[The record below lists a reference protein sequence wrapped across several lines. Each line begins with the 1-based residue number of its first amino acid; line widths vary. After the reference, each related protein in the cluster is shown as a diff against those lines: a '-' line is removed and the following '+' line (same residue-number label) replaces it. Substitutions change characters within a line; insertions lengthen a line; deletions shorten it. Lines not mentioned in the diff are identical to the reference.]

1 MERWLLISN
10 CQTTGLSNA
19 LQMVN
24 PNFSVTPMDI
34 WSFSRDVEKAVASFG
49 DYFRVVVSPEIL
61 NIEGADFSSA
71 PNLTKIPSIYFSAY
85 HPDCVYAVDGSGP
98 LKGPLDAY
106 HSLIVIAAYRRGL
119 SQQDAISLFRGD
131 VFERCGYMDYWQPQR
146 DRLISSFAQHGL
158 NIEHE
163 VRRWGRQQAFM
174 HTIDHPKIHCL
185 YDVARVIMRSMGVPC
200 VEANI
205 IPHDNLKAGSAWAVY
220 PEIGELLGV
229 EGSYRFKRFGRYNHM
244 GLEELVAESYAIYEQ
259 AAPDTVEPNSF
270 WSEAFGRVMEA
281 I

>member
-19 LQMVN
+19 FQMVN
-24 PNFSVTPMDI
+24 PHFSVTPLDI
-34 WSFSRDVEKAVASFG
+34 WSFSRDIDKAVSSFG
-49 DYFRVVVSPEIL
+49 NYFRVVVSQEIL
-61 NIEGADFSSA
+61 NIEGADFSAA

-85 HPDCVYAVDGSGP
+85 HPDCVYAVGGNGP

-119 SQQDAISLFRGD
+119 SQKEAVSLFRGD
-131 VFERCGYMDYWQPQR
+131 FYERCGYMDYWEPQR
-146 DRLISSFAQHGL
+146 DRLISNFASHGF

-163 VRRWGRQQAFM
+163 VRRWGRQQSFM

-220 PEIGELLGV
+220 PEIGEHLGV
-229 EGSYRFKRFGRYNHM
+229 EGSYRFKRFGSYRHI
-244 GLEELVAESYAIYEQ
+244 GLEDLVAESYALYEQ
-259 AAPDTVEPNSF
+259 APPDTVEPNPV
-270 WSEAFGRVMEA
+270 WTQAFARVMEA

>member
-1 MERWLLISN
+1 
-10 CQTTGLSNA
+10 
-19 LQMVN
+19 
-24 PNFSVTPMDI
+24 
-34 WSFSRDVEKAVASFG
+34 
-49 DYFRVVVSPEIL
+49 
-61 NIEGADFSSA
+61 
-71 PNLTKIPSIYFSAY
+71 
-85 HPDCVYAVDGSGP
+85 AVDGSGP

-185 YDVARVIMRSMGVPC
+185 YDVARVIMRSM
-200 VEANI
+200 
-205 IPHDNLKAGSAWAVY
+205 
-220 PEIGELLGV
+220 
-229 EGSYRFKRFGRYNHM
+229 
-244 GLEELVAESYAIYEQ
+244 
-259 AAPDTVEPNSF
+259 
-270 WSEAFGRVMEA
+270 
-281 I
+281 